1 MTPVLVLQIK
11 ISWEN
16 RELVFIFF
24 LKTKCWITVCLKW
37 PKTKTTK
44 HISTNYSVIFL
55 SRKSFENLKFDLKIP
70 ISEFLSLPYPF
81 FFFLS
86 SSYPLRSFYSL
97 FLIFPLAKNLCWSCF
112 WKNVY
117 KITFPIQK
125 MLISFLLLQYSHR
138 TISFPENIH
147 LKNYL
152 SIMRHIPLILKCY
165 SQLKLTIFKLMGT

>member
-1 MTPVLVLQIK
+1 MTPVLVLQIE

-24 LKTKCWITVCLKW
+24 LKRKCWITECLKW

-55 SRKSFENLKFDLKIP
+55 SRKSFENLKFDLNIP

-86 SSYPLRSFYSL
+86 SSL
-97 FLIFPLAKNLCWSCF
+97 FLLSFSHFPTCQELMLKLFLEKCLQDNFSNTKNANIIFITSIFSPHNFLSRKHPLKELSFNYASYPSL
-112 WKNVY
+112 
-117 KITFPIQK
+117 
-125 MLISFLLLQYSHR
+125 SFLNATHS
-138 TISFPENIH
+138 
-147 LKNYL
+147 
-152 SIMRHIPLILKCY
+152 
-165 SQLKLTIFKLMGT
+165 

>member
-1 MTPVLVLQIK
+1 MTPVLVLQIE

-86 SSYPLRSFYSL
+86 SSL
-97 FLIFPLAKNLCWSCF
+97 FLLSFSHFPTCQELMLKLFLEKCLQDNFSITKNANIIFITSIFSPHNFLSRKHPLKEL
-112 WKNVY
+112 
-117 KITFPIQK
+117 
-125 MLISFLLLQYSHR
+125 SFNYAS
-138 TISFPENIH
+138 
-147 LKNYL
+147 YL
-152 SIMRHIPLILKCY
+152 SH
-165 SQLKLTIFKLMGT
+165 S